1 MDDDLRSLGEDVLR
15 DAADR
20 ADTFDAELARTLRD
34 MAADYAGPELEG
46 LRERPMQITQNAFK
60 EPK

>member
-20 ADTFDAELARTLRD
+20 ASTFDSELEATLRD
-34 MAADYAGPELEG
+34 MAADYAGPQL
-46 LRERPMQITQNAFK
+46 QITQK
-60 EPK
+60 EPR

>member
-1 MDDDLRSLGEDVLR
+1 MTDQSLGEFILR

-20 ADTFDAELARTLRD
+20 ASTFDPELEATLRD